1 MSALRTAS
9 SVAAVLSAALIWS
22 TASAWAQQDFSK
34 VEIRTVPV
42 SGNIS
47 MLMGAGGNIGV
58 ITGPDGVFLI
68 DDDYAPMTKKIHDA
82 VKALSGEPI
91 HAVINTHW
99 HGDHTGGNKA
109 LGDAGVVI
117 IAHDNVRTRMA
128 SKQFMKAFGREV
140 PPSPPAA
147 LPVVTF
153 ADTLTLHINGDKLR
167 AFKVDPA
174 HTDGDIVLHME
185 KANVIHMG
193 DTYFAGRYP
202 FIDESNGGSFAGVLA
217 TAERVLGIAD
227 ADTKI
232 IPGHGPLSNK
242 AELKQYRKMLV
253 TIRDRVSAA
262 IADGKTLDEIIAA
275 KPLADLDAAWG
286 SGFVKAEWM
295 LGFAHAS
302 LTR

>member
-1 MSALRTAS
+1 MPVLRAAS
-9 SVAAVLSAALIWS
+9 SILTVLSAALIWV
-22 TASAWAQQDFSK
+22 SAPALAQRDFSK

-42 SGNIS
+42 SGNVS

-68 DDDYAPMTKKIHDA
+68 DDDYAPMTKKIHAA
-82 VKALSGEPI
+82 VKALSSEPI
-91 HAVINTHW
+91 RAVINTHW
-99 HGDHTGGNKA
+99 HGDHTGGNEA

-128 SKQFMKAFGREV
+128 SKQFMKAFGRKV
-140 PPSPPAA
+140 PPSPPTA

-153 ADTLTLHINGDKLR
+153 SDTLSLHINGDKLH

-174 HTDGDIVLHME
+174 HTDGDIVIHLE
-185 KANVIHMG
+185 RANVIHMG

-202 FIDESNGGSFAGVLA
+202 FIDESNGGSFSGVLGA
-217 TAERVLGIAD
+217 AEQVLGMAN

-242 AELKQYRKMLV
+242 AELKKYHAMLV
-253 TIRDRVSAA
+253 AIRDRVAEA
-262 IADGKTLDEIIAA
+262 IAEGKSLDEIVAA
-275 KPLADLDAAWG
+275 KPLADLDATWG

-295 LGFAHAS
+295 IGFAHAS
-302 LTR
+302 LAK